1 MTKTING
8 ETYQKIKG
16 HAGKVWWV
24 HMSPTEILERRLYNI
39 TMVAAPLLTILV
51 WSLAAGLLG

>member
-24 HMSPTEILERRLYNI
+24 RMSPAEVRELHLYNI
-39 TMVAAPLLTILV
+39 SLVVGPLLTILV

>member
-1 MTKTING
+1 MTKRIDG
-8 ETYQKIKG
+8 EVYRKMKG

-24 HMSPTEILERRLYNI
+24 RMHPEEVRELHLYN
-39 TMVAAPLLTILV
+39 AALVVVPLLMLLA